1 MPRLAVAL
9 RQLLE
14 GFGLGAHRLVLDMSG
29 GVEVWLARDDT
40 VVIGAGALGSY
51 GPAELAFAL
60 ALAQALGSQGHLLRL
75 AGDLAALPTAAV
87 RAFDAYP
94 ASLAAARV
102 LAQLDSRVRGGDPL
116 GSSPR
121 PFSGTTR
128 PSGSSR
134 SAPWSDSP
142 HEPSRARAAH
152 RDLRDDSRRGLRHG
166 QAATLGCRSSRFTPG
181 NASMGTY
188 GFRAERLELACALA
202 EVTEESAEFEFEA
215 TFSETAETSEAWV
228 TMNSGLSTAPPPGSW
243 DGQYFRSTAEAPRV
257 FPSQCSDC
265 QMALEETIA
274 VALLSRSQSEASGN
288 QCPEAPLDGGL
299 PAEDAGAL
307 PPRQRPL
314 GFDGVRACGELWTS
328 VCGALKGRRRGL
340 RGGMQRLPG

>member
-1 MPRLAVAL
+1 
-9 RQLLE
+9 
-14 GFGLGAHRLVLDMSG
+14 MSR
-29 GVEVWLARDDT
+29 V
-40 VVIGAGALGSY
+40 
-51 GPAELAFAL
+51 GPA
-60 ALAQALGSQGHLLRL
+60 RR
-75 AGDLAALPTAAV
+75 TAICATI
-87 RAFDAYP
+87 
-94 ASLAAARV
+94 LAAAF
-102 LAQLDSRVRGGDPL
+102 ATG
-116 GSSPR
+116 
-121 PFSGTTR
+121 
-128 PSGSSR
+128 
-134 SAPWSDSP
+134 
-142 HEPSRARAAH
+142 E
-152 RDLRDDSRRGLRHG
+152 
-166 QAATLGCRSSRFTPG
+166 AATLGCRSSRFTPG

-228 TMNSGLSTAPPPGSW
+228 TMNSGLSTAPRPGSW

-328 VCGALKGRRRGL
+328 VRGALKVDGGACAEACSGCRAHYRLVGARR
-340 RGGMQRLPG
+340 